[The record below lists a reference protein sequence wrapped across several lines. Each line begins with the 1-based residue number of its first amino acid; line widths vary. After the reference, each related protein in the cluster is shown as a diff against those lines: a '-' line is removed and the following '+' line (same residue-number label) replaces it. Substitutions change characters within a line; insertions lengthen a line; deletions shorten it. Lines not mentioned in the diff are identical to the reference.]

1 MKKTHVGKT
10 LTIVGNINRIAEMVP
25 HAGDN
30 AISGHF
36 KDQGVDISPEFVRAI
51 RTEFNTFEKKAV
63 SAKAT
68 KKAIQTFQKDSGI
81 SIDNKSPI

>member
-1 MKKTHVGKT
+1 MKKTHIGKT

-68 KKAIQTFQKDSGI
+68 KEAIQTLQKDNAV
-81 SIDNKSPI
+81 SIGNKSPI

>member
-51 RTEFNTFEKKAV
+51 RTEFNAFEKKAV

-68 KKAIQTFQKDSGI
+68 KEAIQILQKDSGI